1 MLMQQ
6 VIPSILPL
14 KLKSLGA
21 SNLLIGILLTSAFP
35 ILGMFISPY
44 LSFKSDY
51 LRTRWG
57 RRIPFFVCSLPFV
70 CVSVLLLAYSDDIA
84 HFLYGSG
91 LMSTFSP
98 AVVSIIVLG
107 VCIVAFQFSDV
118 LIASVFQYIFNDT
131 VPVALIGRFIGL
143 MQVVGGTVGFLY
155 NYFIFKYA
163 ESHMKEIFVCTSI
176 FYGLGIG
183 MLCLFVKEG
192 EYAPISERER
202 LNSRGIA
209 GFKTFFRESFSHK
222 FYWTKFLYAV
232 TPGLAWS
239 ALSPFNIFFL
249 KEMGLTLDY
258 VGKAVAVVSVAGII
272 AAYFS
277 SIFIDRWHPLRIIT
291 YSAVFSIVFSISNW
305 VWLFVTLP
313 PLAFFWLQMLG
324 AGMIGAFH
332 STLTALAGMPCDI
345 RLQPKSRYGQFCS
358 AQSIL
363 TNGSNVLA
371 GLSVGIF
378 FDFLKW
384 IFRGSDYAYRF
395 NFIWSG
401 FWLLVGAIIVC
412 NLYRQWKALGG
423 DLHFH
428 PPASWTETGY
438 EEMEKAPFVGTQVL
452 WLNRA
457 LGLIHLLMLC
467 SILYLFPLL
476 YWLHHIGWGV
486 DLQWHLSVI
495 LPVSVILYVAWV
507 KVERGIKA
515 DVGRSLSGTTP
526 RNGIPHHGVLL
537 IKACALLLLLAV
549 GIGKTIMAVQSGL
562 SVGVIV
568 FSVANLITNL
578 LVIIAVL
585 VLCRLERGGDPML
598 NYDGRNE
605 LVKV

>member
-1 MLMQQ
+1 MLFCSFKQC
-6 VIPSILPL
+6 
-14 KLKSLGA
+14 A
-21 SNLLIGILLTSAFP
+21 
-35 ILGMFISPY
+35 Y

-57 RRIPFFVCSLPFV
+57 RRIPFFAGSLPFV
-70 CVSVLLLAYSDDIA
+70 CMSVLPLAYSDNIA
-84 HFLYGSG
+84 NSLHRSG
-91 LMSTFSP
+91 WMFSFSP
-98 AVVSIIVLG
+98 TMVSIIVLG
-107 VCIVAFQFSDV
+107 TCVVAFQFSDV

-131 VPVALIGRFIGL
+131 VPVTLIGRFIGL

-176 FYGLGIG
+176 LYGAGIG
-183 MLCLFVKEG
+183 MLCFFVKEG
-192 EYAPISERER
+192 EYAPISDQER
-202 LNSRGIA
+202 LNARGIA

-222 FYWTKFLYAV
+222 FYWTKFLYAI

-239 ALSPFNIFFL
+239 ALSPFNIFFY

-291 YSAVFSIVFSISNW
+291 YSAVFSIVFSISSW

-313 PLAFFWLQMLG
+313 PVAFFWLQMLG
-324 AGMIGAFH
+324 AGMIGTFH

-395 NFIWSG
+395 NFIWSC
-401 FWLLVGAIIVC
+401 FWLMVGTIIVC

-457 LGLIHLLMLC
+457 LSLVHLLILG
-467 SILYLFPLL
+467 SILYLLPLL
-476 YWLHHIGWGV
+476 YWLYRIGWSV
-486 DLQWHLSVI
+486 DFFWHLAVI
-495 LPVSVILYVAWV
+495 LPIAVVLYAAWI
-507 KVERGIKA
+507 KVECAIKA
-515 DVGRSLSGTTP
+515 DVNRRLSGTMP
-526 RNGIPHHGVLL
+526 RNGIPHHGVFF
-537 IKACALLLLLAV
+537 IKACALLLLLVV
-549 GIGKTIMAVQSGL
+549 GIGKTIMAVQGGL
-562 SVGVIV
+562 KTGVIV
-568 FSVANLITNL
+568 FSAANLITNF
-578 LVIIAVL
+578 LVIMAVL
-585 VLCRLERGGDPML
+585 VLCRLERGEDPML
-598 NYDGRNE
+598 NYDSRHE
-605 LVKV
+605 FAKVRLT